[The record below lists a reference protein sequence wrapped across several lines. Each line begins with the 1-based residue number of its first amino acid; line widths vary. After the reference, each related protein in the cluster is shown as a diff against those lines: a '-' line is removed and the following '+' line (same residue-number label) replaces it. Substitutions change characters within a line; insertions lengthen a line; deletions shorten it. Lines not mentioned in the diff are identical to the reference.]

1 MDYYEQIKGLFIS
14 NEVYKK
20 IKDYSKNKSEVETYY
35 NVGRLIVEAQGGEV
49 RAKYGSNLIKN
60 YSERLV
66 VDFNDKK
73 YSYRNLMNM
82 RKFYLL
88 FRDEKVNAL
97 RSQLSWSHYREL
109 LSLDNY
115 NEIKYYIKITMKNN
129 LGYRE
134 LKTMIKNEE
143 YKRLSVDT
151 LIKLTAN
158 EKLEVSDLIPNPILI
173 KNKSNIEVTTEK
185 ILKNLILEN
194 IEDFMRELGNS
205 FCFIGSEYKIKI
217 GDNYHKI
224 DLLLFNIKY
233 NAYVVVELKVVEF
246 KVEYISQVQKYM
258 NYIDKNVK
266 DIDDNKTVGIIICRE
281 NDKYVID
288 YCSDNRIIAREY
300 EVL

>member
-1 MDYYEQIKGLFIS
+1 MNYYEQIKGLFIS

-73 YSYRNLMNM
+73 YSYRNLMSM

-143 YKRLSVDT
+143 YKRLPVDT

-173 KNKSNIEVTTEK
+173 KSKSNIEVTTEK

>member
-73 YSYRNLMNM
+73 YSYRNLMSM

-143 YKRLSVDT
+143 YKRLPVDT

>member
-66 VDFNDKK
+66 VDFNNKK

-115 NEIKYYIKITMKNN
+115 NEIKYYIKIVMKNN

-134 LKTMIKNEE
+134 LKAMIKNEE
-143 YKRLSVDT
+143 YKKLPVDT

-158 EKLEVSDLIPNPILI
+158 EKLEVNDLIPNPILI